1 MISVLVLTH
10 GNLARELLEAARRID
25 PQLEEASDALSLP
38 WEIDSDEASKQLKRI
53 LRELGGD
60 GGVLILTDMF
70 GGTPSNLAIS
80 VMEPG
85 RVEVVAGVNLP
96 MLIKLASVRAEGDLD
111 EAVKAVVGALKKQ
124 STPVKGRKEIAQ
136 VAAISANGDAGI
148 GALIA
153 GSIVKSEVIA
163 YEDLGAEAV
172 LRLEVMDFPATV
184 IDDIHGNDLYEEGK
198 AQYRKTR

>member
-70 GGTPSNLAIS
+70 GGTATNLALPL
-80 VMEPG
+80 ME
-85 RVEVVAGVNLP
+85 RERIEVITGVNLP
-96 MLIKLASVRAEGDLD
+96 MLVKLASLRNRNGGVHEVAVRL
-111 EAVKAVVGALKKQ
+111 
-124 STPVKGRKEIAQ
+124 
-136 VAAISANGDAGI
+136 
-148 GALIA
+148 
-153 GSIVKSEVIA
+153 
-163 YEDLGAEAV
+163 AEAGQKSIRTASEF
-172 LRLEVMDFPATV
+172 LRKPA
-184 IDDIHGNDLYEEGK
+184 
-198 AQYRKTR
+198 